1 MPFGSATKMTWKA
14 LSILLAILLASFA
27 ALTLWRD
34 AARCSLGIDLIEQ
47 RLNLCE
53 RMLIERDIR

>member
-1 MPFGSATKMTWKA
+1 MTWKA
-14 LSILLAILLASFA
+14 ISLLLAALLASFA
-27 ALTLWRD
+27 ALVIWHD
-34 AARCSLGIDLIEQ
+34 AARYVLGIDLLEQ